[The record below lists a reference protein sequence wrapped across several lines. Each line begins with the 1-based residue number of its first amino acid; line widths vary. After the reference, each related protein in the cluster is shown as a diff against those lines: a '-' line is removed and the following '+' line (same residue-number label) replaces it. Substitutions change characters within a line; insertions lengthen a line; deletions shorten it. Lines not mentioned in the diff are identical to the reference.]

1 MAAGEEGQGWRGEAG
16 TEISYLLRTGA
27 LEKDQIQ
34 SIGEF
39 VSRALELW
47 IASERKKEEIV
58 MARWSDPADPH
69 GNRWG
74 VHWGKGWIL
83 PGNLPFP
90 VMAPRQIPDLSA

>member
-47 IASERKKEEIV
+47 IASERKK
-58 MARWSDPADPH
+58 R
-69 GNRWG
+69 
-74 VHWGKGWIL
+74 K
-83 PGNLPFP
+83 
-90 VMAPRQIPDLSA
+90 